1 MSQFDNRVLPS
12 ERGSRLIRG
21 LVVVFVV
28 VLVVGGAY
36 LVLSQMTNRLT
47 LVNDSPQP
55 MKIGRIVLKS
65 KDHSSGEW
73 RGSAPLVADRVMQP
87 NTRLTLTYSGR
98 RHGRV
103 IVLKQWSSN
112 ERSMKAIVLPVS
124 WGYRTTTGWNA
135 KNEDILESEPSTLR
149 WLFNSISPWLPLPAS
164 WRE

>member
-12 ERGSRLIRG
+12 GRGSRLIRW
-21 LVVVFVV
+21 LMVAFVV

-47 LVNDSPQP
+47 LVNDSSQP
-55 MKIGRIVLKS
+55 MKFGRIVLQS

-73 RGSAPLVADRVMQP
+73 LGSARLVTDRVMQP
-87 NTRLTLTYSGR
+87 STRLTLTYSGR

-103 IVLKQWSSN
+103 IATKQWSSD
-112 ERSMKAIVLPVS
+112 ERSMKAFVLADS
-124 WGYRTTTGWNA
+124 WGYRTTIGWDA
-135 KNEDILESEPSTLR
+135 KNQDILESEPSRLR
-149 WLFNSISPWLPLPAS
+149 WLFDSISPWLPLPAS

>member
-1 MSQFDNRVLPS
+1 MSHFDNRVLPS
-12 ERGSRLIRG
+12 GRGSRLIRW
-21 LVVVFVV
+21 LIVVFVV

-55 MKIGRIVLKS
+55 MKFGRIVLLS
-65 KDHSSGEW
+65 KDHSTGES

-98 RHGRV
+98 RHARV
-103 IVLKQWSSN
+103 IVTKQWSSKD
-112 ERSMKAIVLPVS
+112 ESMITLAMQIS
-124 WGYRTTTGWNA
+124 WGYRMTIGWDA
-135 KNEDILESEPSTLR
+135 KNQEILESEPSTLR
-149 WLFNSISPWLPLPAS
+149 GLFNSISPWLHLPAS